1 MIENI
6 PSELVWFFLG
16 LVFLAAEL
24 LSPAFIVIFFGIG
37 AWVVS
42 LVIFAGLAPGL
53 AAQLSIF
60 MLASLLGLAL
70 FRKKVR
76 RIGWGRVI
84 SRQLGTR
91 ELDAIEGATALVVV
105 DIEPNAM
112 GKVELFGTVW
122 NATGDVAIKKG
133 STVEVVSHENLML
146 KVKLHS

>member
-1 MIENI
+1 MLENI
-6 PSELVWFFLG
+6 PSELIWFFLG
-16 LVFLAAEL
+16 LVFLVAEL
-24 LSPAFIVIFFGIG
+24 LAPAFIVMFFGVG

-42 LVIFAGLAPGL
+42 LAIFAGLAPGL
-53 AAQLSIF
+53 ATQLSIF
-60 MLASLLGLAL
+60 MLASLLGLGL

-76 RIGWGRVI
+76 RNGWGHVV

-105 DIEPNAM
+105 DIAPNAI

-122 NATGDVAIKKG
+122 NATADVAIKKG

-146 KVKLHS
+146 TVKLHS